1 MEIKLYQDLLTI
13 NWNLL
18 FSLLTVIVLI
28 LVLKH
33 FFFDKVYRFME
44 ERAKQIG
51 DSLAEAEEKNQ
62 LADQR
67 LAACEQ
73 EMSDAEKK
81 KREIISSAMEEARI
95 QADEVLRRA
104 NVQADAAKE
113 KGMQEIQKEKENARK
128 ELQKEVGS
136 MAVYAAGRIL
146 EQELD
151 REKQAALID
160 RLLDRAEGAAWA
172 EE

>member
-1 MEIKLYQDLLTI
+1 MEIKLYQDLLTV

-33 FFFDKVYRFME
+33 FFFDKVYHFME

-51 DSLAEAEEKNQ
+51 DSIAEAEAKNQ

-73 EMSDAEKK
+73 EASDAEEK
-81 KREIISSAMEEARI
+81 KREIISSAMEEARV
-95 QADEVLRRA
+95 QADELLRQA
-104 NVQADAAKE
+104 NVQVNLVKE

-151 REKQAALID
+151 HEKQTAFIN
-160 RLLDRAEGAAWA
+160 RLLDQAEGAAWA